1 MVAGRPQGGA
11 EMSLET
17 WMRAH
22 DLQIV
27 SRKEGAFVGRLEDF
41 QFDLETHR
49 IYGWRL
55 KASGMFGKTGGIP
68 AADMELIGRDVAFIT
83 SEAAIEW
90 GSGRAGPVGGRAW
103 ASAYKGTQAISRR
116 GRSLGAVRDFVIDGS
131 GTRVTG
137 LVLHG
142 AVLLPLDGRVQT
154 GPSAII
160 AESDDVAV
168 ELPGDEADEPTNWW
182 ARVRSAVGV
191 GQRQQ
196 RLEGDAEEDG
206 AP

>member
-1 MVAGRPQGGA
+1 
-11 EMSLET
+11 MSLET

-22 DLQIV
+22 DLQVV

-90 GSGRAGPVGGRAW
+90 GSGRAGSVGGRAW
-103 ASAYKGTQAISRR
+103 ASAYRGTEAISRR
-116 GRSLGAVRDFVIDGS
+116 GRSLGAVHDFVIDDS
-131 GTRVTG
+131 GPRVTG

-168 ELPGDEADEPTNWW
+168 ELPGDEADEPTTWW
-182 ARVRSAVGV
+182 VRVRSALGV

-196 RLEGDAEEDG
+196 RPEGVPEEDAG
-206 AP
+206 P